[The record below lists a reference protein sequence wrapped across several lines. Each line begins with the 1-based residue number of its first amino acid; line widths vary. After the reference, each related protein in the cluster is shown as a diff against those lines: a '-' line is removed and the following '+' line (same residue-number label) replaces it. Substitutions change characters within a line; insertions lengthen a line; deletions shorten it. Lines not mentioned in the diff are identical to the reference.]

1 MRERQYSFL
10 FRRNRPSTP
19 PAGNTAHDFARSC
32 RKLDLSERVFGA
44 FLAQINDVS
53 SCVRIVQEFRAVE
66 NEAQRWD
73 LIAEEANSPM
83 HQYAWVKAC
92 TDAFATCGE
101 LQLIVVGADQPR
113 ALGPFIMR
121 SGPLNRMECL
131 GVAELYEP
139 TDFPYSDF
147 DSLACLIDVL
157 VRLRRPLLLRRVP
170 ADSPVLNALKEA
182 LKSRGVLITRAATG
196 YPWIQLDASWTQ
208 PEEKLSASRRSS
220 FRRARRKAHSIG
232 PIDYEVLSPR
242 PHELPP
248 LLAESFRVEAAGWKG
263 RTGSAL
269 LSDPHRRQFYE
280 KYATIASEKGILRLS
295 FMRIGGEVAATQIAV
310 ESGGRFWLLKVG
322 YDERFA
328 RCSPGHLL
336 MVETL
341 RYAAERG
348 LRTFEF
354 LGSAEPWTQVWT
366 TDVRPCVSVWAYPN
380 NFRGLAAFVWDAVRF
395 GWERLHRHFSV

>member
-10 FRRNRPSTP
+10 FRGNRPSTP
-19 PAGNTAHDFARSC
+19 SAGNTAHDFARSC

-147 DSLACLIDVL
+147 DSLACLIDAL

-322 YDERFA
+322 YDERFPA
-328 RCSPGHLL
+328 
-336 MVETL
+336 T
-341 RYAAERG
+341 
-348 LRTFEF
+348 
-354 LGSAEPWTQVWT
+354 
-366 TDVRPCVSVWAYPN
+366 RPAIC
-380 NFRGLAAFVWDAVRF
+380 
-395 GWERLHRHFSV
+395 

>member
-1 MRERQYSFL
+1 
-10 FRRNRPSTP
+10 
-19 PAGNTAHDFARSC
+19 
-32 RKLDLSERVFGA
+32 
-44 FLAQINDVS
+44 
-53 SCVRIVQEFRAVE
+53 
-66 NEAQRWD
+66 
-73 LIAEEANSPM
+73 
-83 HQYAWVKAC
+83 
-92 TDAFATCGE
+92 
-101 LQLIVVGADQPR
+101 
-113 ALGPFIMR
+113 
-121 SGPLNRMECL
+121 
-131 GVAELYEP
+131 
-139 TDFPYSDF
+139 
-147 DSLACLIDVL
+147 
-157 VRLRRPLLLRRVP
+157 
-170 ADSPVLNALKEA
+170 
-182 LKSRGVLITRAATG
+182 
-196 YPWIQLDASWTQ
+196 LDASWTQ
-208 PEEKLSASRRSS
+208 PEQKLSASRRSS

-380 NFRGLAAFVWDAVRF
+380 NFRGLAAFSWDAVRF

>member
-10 FRRNRPSTP
+10 FRGNRPSTP
-19 PAGNTAHDFARSC
+19 SAGNTAHDFARSC

-147 DSLACLIDVL
+147 DSLACLIDAL
-157 VRLRRPLLLRRVP
+157 VRMRRPDYPCGDGLSMDPVGRVLDSTGRETQCQPPIQLPPRKAQSSQFWPDRLR
-170 ADSPVLNALKEA
+170 SPLAQTA
-182 LKSRGVLITRAATG
+182 RAAAAAG
-196 YPWIQLDASWTQ
+196 R
-208 PEEKLSASRRSS
+208 KLPSRSCGLERAHRLRAIKRSS
-220 FRRARRKAHSIG
+220 PPAVLRK
-232 PIDYEVLSPR
+232 VR
-242 PHELPP
+242 NN
-248 LLAESFRVEAAGWKG
+248 
-263 RTGSAL
+263 
-269 LSDPHRRQFYE
+269 RQ
-280 KYATIASEKGILRLS
+280 
-295 FMRIGGEVAATQIAV
+295 
-310 ESGGRFWLLKVG
+310 
-322 YDERFA
+322 
-328 RCSPGHLL
+328 
-336 MVETL
+336 
-341 RYAAERG
+341 
-348 LRTFEF
+348 
-354 LGSAEPWTQVWT
+354 
-366 TDVRPCVSVWAYPN
+366 
-380 NFRGLAAFVWDAVRF
+380 
-395 GWERLHRHFSV
+395 